1 MFINPIVRPPG
12 PGMQV
17 QELAGAGA
25 RPEDGT
31 GSASLFA
38 AIFALMM
45 GQQVAVPVPADAP
58 QPVGGEAAAGTPV
71 APAAFGAPA
80 TGQVPVP
87 GDLPPSMPLLLNPAA
102 APLQARLV
110 LQMQAQMQAQVQV
123 PAQVQAQVPVPVQV
137 PVQVQGQVQVQAQV
151 QAQMQA
157 QMQAQAQVQA
167 QMQAQVQAQMQPP
180 VEVEAVPQPQAGIAG
195 EMVLPVEAGPSLPP
209 SAQAVA
215 GTAPQ
220 MPGLL
225 DPVLSAPPIAPAAWR
240 PVTPQQ
246 VVAQLQTGAEPPEVS
261 PAEPTADEQEPSTL
275 DDALMSLGLE
285 LLRRDAV
292 PITPKTTS
300 PAPVVADAATYTPD
314 QLMEQVAGRARES
327 QDGSYTLTLR
337 LHPEHL
343 GEVRL
348 ELRLSGREVQ
358 TVFQVASPEA
368 RQALESRFDQLRQN
382 LTQSGLQ
389 LSGFDVQ
396 TGSGDRRHWEQERA
410 EQFAPGRRQQEQPA
424 AAKSADLLRIRRF
437 TTVRG
442 AGGLDTIA

>member
-1 MFINPIVRPPG
+1 MLINPIVRPPG
-12 PGMQV
+12 PGVQV
-17 QELAGAGA
+17 QELAGAAA

-58 QPVGGEAAAGTPV
+58 QTGGGEAAAGAPV
-71 APAAFGAPA
+71 APGVPGVPGTSGAQALAAAALGWGRAPTAFGAPA
-80 TGQVPVP
+80 TGQVVVQAPVP
-87 GDLPPSMPLLLNPAA
+87 GDLPAGMPLVLNPAA
-102 APLQARLV
+102 APLQARLA
-110 LQMQAQMQAQVQV
+110 LQLQAQMQAQVVVQA
-123 PAQVQAQVPVPVQV
+123 PAQ
-137 PVQVQGQVQVQAQV
+137 
-151 QAQMQA
+151 
-157 QMQAQAQVQA
+157 
-167 QMQAQVQAQMQPP
+167 
-180 VEVEAVPQPQAGIAG
+180 VEAVPQPQVALAGD
-195 EMVLPVEAGPSLPP
+195 MVLPAEAGSSLPP
-209 SAQAVA
+209 SAQVTV

-220 MPGLL
+220 MPVPP

-240 PVTPQQ
+240 PVTPQP
-246 VVAQLQTGAEPPEVS
+246 VIAQLQAGTEPPEVS
-261 PAEPTADEQEPSTL
+261 PAERTADDREPSTM

-285 LLRRDAV
+285 LLRRDAF
-292 PITPKTTS
+292 PIAPKTTS
-300 PAPVVADAATYTPD
+300 AAPVAADAAPTYSPD
-314 QLMEQVAGRARES
+314 QLMEQVAGTARES

-348 ELRLSGREVQ
+348 QLRLSGREVQ

-368 RQALESRFDQLRQN
+368 RQALENRFDQLRQN
-382 LTQSGLQ
+382 LTQSGLH

-396 TGSGDRRHWEQERA
+396 TGGGDRRHWEQERA
-410 EQFAPGRRQQEQPA
+410 EQFAKGRRQEEQPA
-424 AAKSADLLRIRRF
+424 AAKPADLLRLRRF